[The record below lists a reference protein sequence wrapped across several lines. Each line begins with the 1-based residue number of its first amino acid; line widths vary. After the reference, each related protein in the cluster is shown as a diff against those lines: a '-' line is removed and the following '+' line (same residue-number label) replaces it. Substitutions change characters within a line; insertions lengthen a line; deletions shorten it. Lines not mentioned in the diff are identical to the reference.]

1 MTLVAMKTEIVT
13 LEKYAYGGECFGRL
27 EDQRAVF
34 IPFSLPGERV
44 RIQLIEEKKGYARG
58 KLLEILEA
66 SPDRIEP
73 RCIHFTQCGGCHYQN
88 IPYETQV
95 QIKTDIL
102 RDQLVRIGKLVEPMV
117 KPAIASRDWWH
128 YRNHVQFHLT
138 PEEKLGFQASRS
150 HEVIPIQVCYLP
162 EKPIDQTWRRLDM
175 EAIPGLER
183 LSLRLGVDEDVLL
196 ILESSDLETVD
207 LEVDLPIS
215 VVQSSPGGLI
225 VLAGDDHIFCK
236 AASRVFRV
244 SAESFFQVN
253 THMATEMVNHIL
265 ENLPIPENATL
276 IDAYCGV
283 GLFSAFLAGAVQH
296 LIGIETSPSACEDYV
311 TNLDE
316 FDNVALYEAQ
326 VSSVLPTLELR
337 PDILIVDPP
346 RAGLDHATMDS
357 VLSLGVKDIVYVSCD
372 PATLARD
379 ARRLCEGGY
388 QLKQVTPFDLFPQT
402 YHIESISFFT
412 K

>member
-1 MTLVAMKTEIVT
+1 MKIETVT
-13 LEKYAYGGECFGRL
+13 LEKYSYGGECFGRL

-34 IPFSLPGERV
+34 VPFTLPGERV

-58 KLLEILEA
+58 KLLEVLEA

-73 RCIHFTQCGGCHYQN
+73 RCPHFTQCGGCHYQN

-95 QIKTDIL
+95 QIKTEIL
-102 RDQLVRIGKLVEPMV
+102 RDQLVRIGKLVDPMV
-117 KPAIASRDWWH
+117 KPAIASQDWWH

-138 PEEKLGFQASRS
+138 PEGKLGFQASRS

-162 EKPIDQTWRRLDM
+162 EKPIDEIWRRLDM

-183 LSLRLGVDEDVLL
+183 LSLRLGIDEDILL
-196 ILESSDLETVD
+196 ILESSNLETVD

-215 VVQSSPGGLI
+215 VVHSSPGGPI
-225 VLAGDDHIFCK
+225 VLAGDDHILGK
-236 AASRVFRV
+236 VASRVFRV

-253 THMATEMVNHIL
+253 TQMATAMVNHIL
-265 ENLPIPENATL
+265 ENLSIPENATL

-283 GLFSAFLAGAVQH
+283 GLFSAFLAPGVQQ
-296 LIGIETSPSACEDYV
+296 LIGIETSASACEDYV
-311 TNLDE
+311 ANLDE
-316 FDNVALYEAQ
+316 FENVALYEAQ
-326 VSSVLPTLELR
+326 VRNVLPTLEIR

-346 RAGLDHATMDS
+346 RAGLDPTTMDS

-379 ARRLCEGGY
+379 ARRLCGGGY

-402 YHIESISFFT
+402 YHIESLSFFT